1 MSQIEQQISRI
12 GQKVQQLLKRC
23 GELQAE
29 NDKLRLQLSASEQ
42 KSRDAAEQVVA
53 MQNNILTLRSSLGQL
68 SEEEKKLFEKRLN
81 GYIRDIEKAIT
92 LLGE

>member
-1 MSQIEQQISRI
+1 MPQIEEQITRI
-12 GQKVQQLLKRC
+12 GQRVQQLLKRC
-23 GELQAE
+23 NELQSE
-29 NDKLRLQLSASEQ
+29 NDVLRMQLSASKQKNVEATEQ
-42 KSRDAAEQVVA
+42 ITM
-53 MQNNILTLRSSLGQL
+53 MQNNIMTLRSSLGQL